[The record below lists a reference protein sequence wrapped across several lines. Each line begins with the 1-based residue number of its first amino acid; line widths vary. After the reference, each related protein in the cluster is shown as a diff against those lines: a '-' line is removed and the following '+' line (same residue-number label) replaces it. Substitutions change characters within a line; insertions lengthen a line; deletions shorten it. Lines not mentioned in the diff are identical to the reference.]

1 MTDDLIEEC
10 PMKMYRRVF
19 LVCFALALGAQSALV
34 SAATFQV
41 GDRVFIPL
49 YAENLMNDGYADGII
64 KSLNTDG
71 TVNITLSDVVNGADK
86 TLYGTC
92 SPSGNSPLTA
102 AGADSGDNTPGA
114 GKIVREVPVDKILPW
129 TVGQFQ
135 YVERENLSTTIQR
148 WLAGGMAITPNS
160 LDVAD
165 RRARELGLPRLRE
178 VVAIAKLQV
187 ESTGGNGFP
196 VPAERGL
203 HGSAAMLDAVA
214 KRVQHN
220 PHAVGDASAILAGTA
235 PTHSPDLLVETIVHI
250 AKLTQSQLQELANDY
265 PDSRKVSGYTPA
277 QLAAIYTGWYRVMT
291 ANDTLAYEHAQVA
304 FFTARVNKTLAEGKW
319 PTF

>member
-1 MTDDLIEEC
+1 MN
-10 PMKMYRRVF
+10 MYRSLF
-19 LVCFALALGAQSALV
+19 ILFSALTWLGSGALAA
-34 SAATFQV
+34 AATFQV

-64 KSLNTDG
+64 QSMNPDG

-102 AGADSGDNTPGA
+102 AGAAEDNTPSA
-114 GKIVREVPVDKILPW
+114 GKIAREVPVDKILPW

-148 WLAGGMAITPNS
+148 WLRSGMAITPNS
-160 LDVAD
+160 LDIAD

-178 VVAIAKLQV
+178 LVAIAKLQV

-196 VPAERGL
+196 VPAERAL
-203 HGSAAMLDAVA
+203 HGAAAMLDAVA
-214 KRVQHN
+214 KRLQSH
-220 PHAVGDASAILAGTA
+220 PHAIQDAAAILAGTA
-235 PTHSPDLLVETIVHI
+235 PAHSADLLVEAIVHI
-250 AKLTQSQLQELANDY
+250 AKLTQSQLQELATDY
-265 PDSRKVSGYTPA
+265 PDPRKVPGYSVA
-277 QLAAIYTGWYRVMT
+277 QLSAIYSGWYRMMT
-291 ANDTLAYEHAQVA
+291 VNDTQPYEHAQVA
-304 FFTARVNKTLAEGKW
+304 FFTGRANKALADGKW

>member
-1 MTDDLIEEC
+1 MNDDLSEDD
-10 PMKMYRRVF
+10 PMKMYRNLIF
-19 LVCFALALGAQSALV
+19 LCVALASWGPGALV
-34 SAATFQV
+34 AAADFKV

-49 YAENLMNDGYADGII
+49 YAENLMNDGYADGTIQAV
-64 KSLNTDG
+64 NPDG
-71 TVNITLSDVVNGADK
+71 TVTIKLSDVVNGDDK

-102 AGADSGDNTPGA
+102 AASADASPSA
-114 GKIVREVPVDKILPW
+114 GTVVSEVPTDKILPW

-148 WLAGGMAITPNS
+148 WLAGGMAITPNT
-160 LDVAD
+160 LDIAD

-178 VVAIAKLQV
+178 LVAIAKLQV

-196 VPAERGL
+196 VPAERAL

-214 KRVQHN
+214 KRLQHH
-220 PHAVGDASAILAGTA
+220 PHAVNDAAAILAGTA
-235 PTHSPDLLVETIVHI
+235 PAHSPDLLVEGIVHI
-250 AKLTQSQLQELANDY
+250 AKLTQSQLQHLANDY
-265 PDSRKVSGYTPA
+265 PDSRKVPGYTPE
-277 QLAAIYTGWYRVMT
+277 QLAAIYAGWYRMMT
-291 ANDTLAYEHAQVA
+291 ANDTQPYEHAQVA
-304 FFTARVNKTLAEGKW
+304 FFSDRAGKILAKGKW